1 MLALVD
7 GMSLRAAASELG
19 FSHSLIAKW
28 RAGEVSDMSPLVRAH
43 AELLLERNRFR
54 EEGVRLAVERMTAT
68 LADLVTTEVG
78 VDESDLRR
86 AERLVELDQRISGQ
100 STKPREDR
108 KKGVR

>member
-100 STKPREDR
+100 PLTNPKDQREA
-108 KKGVR
+108 K